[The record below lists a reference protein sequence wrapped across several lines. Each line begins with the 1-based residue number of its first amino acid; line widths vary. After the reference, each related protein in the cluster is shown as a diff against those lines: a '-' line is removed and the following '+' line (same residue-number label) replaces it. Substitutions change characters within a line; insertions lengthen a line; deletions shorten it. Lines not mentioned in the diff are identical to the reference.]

1 MTEKKYDPG
10 HFAFA
15 GFYYTESLCNAL
27 ILKGVL
33 SEKEKHVILQVAVDG
48 LKGSSNPEIQLA
60 AELIKDVNS
69 HLKFE

>member
-1 MTEKKYDPG
+1 MSEKKYEPA

-27 ILKGVL
+27 VLKGVL
-33 SEKEKHVILQVAVDG
+33 SEKEKHVILQVAHDG
-48 LKGSSNPEIQLA
+48 LKSSTNDDIRHA

-69 HLKFE
+69 HLTFD